1 MAGRGDPAV
10 AAKSP
15 REAAQRTKD
24 IREAVKKE
32 LEFDP
37 LVDASDITVKNMNGD
52 VALNGTV
59 PRYPQY
65 LDAANAAKRVQG
77 VTRVHNHLMVDLP
90 FADYRDDVLLTTDA
104 NNALAMSVSVPGNV
118 EASASEGDVW
128 LTGMVANRFE
138 RDAAER
144 AIAGLPGVR
153 GIVDDIEIFS
163 NIEAAD
169 TMDLVQ
175 GALDRYGLLP
185 GDTDVRVAASD
196 GTVTITGH
204 VETWGE
210 HDAVID
216 AAWRGVG
223 VKNVRD
229 DLVVTGLPVRLSACL
244 ILGEHGASPTPGRRP
259 AVGPVAP
266 STALAVTAYISG
278 PSNGF
283 GGTIS
288 SRPR

>member
-1 MAGRGDPAV
+1 MAP
-10 AAKSP
+10 KSP
-15 REAAQRTKD
+15 RESAKITKD

-37 LVDASDITVKNMNGD
+37 LVDASRITVKNMSGD

-59 PRYPQY
+59 SSYPQY
-65 LDAANAAKRVQG
+65 LYAAAAARRVRG

-90 FADYRDDVLLTTDA
+90 YADYRDDLLLTTDA
-104 NNALAMSVSVPGNV
+104 NNALALAVSVPRTV
-118 EASASEGDVW
+118 EASAGEGDIW
-128 LTGMVANRFE
+128 LTGMVGNRFQ
-138 RDAAER
+138 RDEAER
-144 AIAGLPGVR
+144 AVAGLTGVR

-163 NIEAAD
+163 DLEAAD
-169 TMDLVQ
+169 VADLVQ

-185 GDTDVRVAASD
+185 GDTDVRVGASD
-196 GTVTITGH
+196 GTVILTGH

-229 DLVVTGLPVRLSACL
+229 DLVVTG
-244 ILGEHGASPTPGRRP
+244 
-259 AVGPVAP
+259 
-266 STALAVTAYISG
+266 
-278 PSNGF
+278 
-283 GGTIS
+283 
-288 SRPR
+288 